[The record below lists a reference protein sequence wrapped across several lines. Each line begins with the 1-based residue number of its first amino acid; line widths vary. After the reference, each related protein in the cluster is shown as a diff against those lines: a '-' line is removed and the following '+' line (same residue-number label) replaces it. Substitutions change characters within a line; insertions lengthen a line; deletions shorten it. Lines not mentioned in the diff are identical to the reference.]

1 MKKNHLGLC
10 LIAMLFCLWSAPSH
24 ADNMKEWTFL
34 TFLNGHNNL
43 DSYGAMN
50 IGQMEQIGSTDQL
63 NIVVQWASSAA
74 PTTQRIFVKKGS
86 HDVVQDMPRV
96 DMGNYQSLV
105 EFVRWGVQNYP
116 AKHYFINIWNHG
128 GGWHK
133 FIKSGGVQAQDIS
146 WDDFSGNHITTE
158 DLGVAMSQSAQI
170 IGHKVD
176 IYGSDACLMAMG
188 EVTGEMAD
196 TVAYTVGSEET
207 EPGNGWPYG
216 TFLSRWAAA
225 KAPTSAQVS
234 SMLAEEYGK
243 AYSNGGVYGATD
255 ITFSAMDMSQL
266 PNFWK
271 SASTL
276 ARELNKLNA
285 VQIKNLLKT
294 AQGTQSFAYSDYKDM
309 GDFVSKIKA
318 TAALEVDRQAV
329 ADVEKSIQSLVI
341 SNHPTGSFA
350 NTAHGISVWIPTDKY
365 DWTDY
370 QQRYQGLRFQKET
383 GWSSF
388 LSRFF

>member
-1 MKKNHLGLC
+1 MNKNHLGLC
-10 LIAMLFCLWSAPSH
+10 VFAMLFCLWSAPSH

-43 DSYGAMN
+43 DSFGAMN

-96 DMGNYQSLV
+96 DMGNYQNLV
-105 EFVRWGVQNYP
+105 DFVRWGVQNYP

-158 DLGVAMSQSAQI
+158 ELGVAMSQSAQI

-188 EVTGEMAD
+188 EVTAEMAD
-196 TVAYTVGSEET
+196 SVAYSVGSEET
-207 EPGNGWPYG
+207 EPGNGWPYS
-216 TFLSRWAAA
+216 TFLTRWTAIAT
-225 KAPTSAQVS
+225 PTAAQVS
-234 SMLAEEYGK
+234 TMLAEEYGK
-243 AYSNGGVYGATD
+243 AYTTAGIYGATD

-266 PNFWK
+266 PDFWK
-271 SASTL
+271 SSSKL
-276 ARELNKLNA
+276 ARELNKLSNA
-285 VQIKNLLKT
+285 QIKKLLTT
-294 AQGTQSFAYSDYKDM
+294 ASATQSFVYADYKD
-309 GDFVSKIKA
+309 D
-318 TAALEVDRQAV
+318 
-329 ADVEKSIQSLVI
+329 
-341 SNHPTGSFA
+341 
-350 NTAHGISVWIPTDKY
+350 
-365 DWTDY
+365 
-370 QQRYQGLRFQKET
+370 
-383 GWSSF
+383 
-388 LSRFF
+388 